1 MNLKERLMADLHL
14 AMRAKDTMRRDV
26 IRMARAAITNAEIDM
41 QHQASDDEVIQVL
54 TREVKRRQES
64 IVLFKQGRREDLV
77 QQEEAELAILQAY
90 LPEQLAEQ
98 DVREA
103 VRQIAAE
110 MGATT
115 PAQMGALMRQAMERL
130 KGRADGRLVNQIAR
144 EILSS

>member
-1 MNLKERLMADLHL
+1 VNLKERLMADLHL